1 VDKTTWVTKS
11 AHSPFFRIFNDIFA
25 IILEFSPVSGFC
37 HLYPFVL
44 FLKKPLRELQTGFLV
59 PVFPGQYPGTAE
71 PQLGWGNRILISAS
85 CLPPPSSLVWHHDDH
100 GKDAPMSRAPGMIDH
115 RTLLTQ
121 VVNTA
126 PFLFEENAEKT
137 QAGAPMA
144 ELAKQPRGW
153 LKILRTAANW
163 PKDKHFKPSGEDYF
177 CLCLA
182 AHHATVGTYVPTDV
196 DSKIRAT
203 LWRGLQAQTLAK
215 RVEIASHARAWS
227 IDGINAR
234 TVTLPGHAVISGHD
248 GEHLAVAM
256 AAWGGLL
263 TAGDTAGAAAMETV
277 IAHEVAREAAAFTAA
292 IAPGADLIDT
302 LRLAA
307 ILTHNAGDID
317 QGLSGWPEKAELSEK
332 RNRFSRL
339 AHRETT
345 DAPSE
350 LPETVITAF
359 TQAAR
364 LYKAVMA
371 PEGHRNYP
379 LRAVKELR
387 ASADFLLPI
396 SPFLDSWGHMLAR
409 HQTFGIHGCAAVA
422 EALITGCGKVP
433 GQQGYQRAL
442 AGLFAGLEVPRHALE
457 RRLSPAAKAALQPG
471 TTLARTIAVP
481 EEEFSAE
488 MRERARETLAS

>member
-1 VDKTTWVTKS
+1 
-11 AHSPFFRIFNDIFA
+11 
-25 IILEFSPVSGFC
+25 
-37 HLYPFVL
+37 
-44 FLKKPLRELQTGFLV
+44 
-59 PVFPGQYPGTAE
+59 
-71 PQLGWGNRILISAS
+71 
-85 CLPPPSSLVWHHDDH
+85 
-100 GKDAPMSRAPGMIDH
+100 MIDH
-115 RTLLTQ
+115 RTLLAQ

-126 PFLFEENAEKT
+126 PFLFENNDGNPDV
-137 QAGAPMA
+137 GAPMA
-144 ELAKQPRGW
+144 ELARQPRGW
-153 LKILRTAANW
+153 LAILRQAAAW
-163 PKDKHFKPSGEDYF
+163 PKDRHFKPSGEDYF

-215 RVEIASHARAWS
+215 RVEIAGHARAWS
-227 IDGINAR
+227 IAGINAR

-263 TAGDTAGAAAMETV
+263 TAGDGAGAAAMETV
-277 IAHEVAREAAAFTAA
+277 VAHEVAREAAAFIAA
-292 IAPGADLIDT
+292 IAPGADGVPTDLT
-302 LRLAA
+302 YALRLAA

-317 QGLSGWPEKAELSEK
+317 QGLSGWPEKAELSGTRAK
-332 RNRFSRL
+332 FARL
-339 AHRETT
+339 AHREDS
-345 DAPSE
+345 DAGD
-350 LPETVITAF
+350 LPAPVVTAF

-371 PEGHRNYP
+371 AEGHRNYP

-396 SPFLDSWGHMLAR
+396 SPFLDGWGRLLAR
-409 HQTFGIHGCAAVA
+409 HQGLGIHGCAAVA

-457 RRLSPAAKAALQPG
+457 RRLSSAAKSALQPG

-481 EEEFSAE
+481 EEEFASE
-488 MRERARETLAS
+488 LRKRARETLAS